1 MADMSGDNDIL
12 VRIRGAL
19 PSLRPAERRVAE
31 TVLADPAATAALSIS
46 ALARQCTTSETT
58 VMRLCRS
65 LGMDRFPEL
74 RLALARAASREE
86 ARYGDGVQISGDIS
100 PTDSLA
106 DVVRKIG
113 YSDARA
119 IEDTTSTLDLE
130 ALARAAEAVHRAR
143 RVDIYGVGASGFV
156 CQDLHQK
163 LHRIGL
169 LASAWTDPHA
179 ALTSAALLTDQDVAL
194 GISHTGTTIDTI
206 DALRLAAQR
215 GATTIAITN
224 FAASPIANHAGL
236 LLTTAARETT
246 FRSGATASRIAQ
258 LAVVDCLFVAVAKRS
273 YERTMR
279 ALENTYAAVH
289 NRRYPSR

>member
-1 MADMSGDNDIL
+1 MSFETADIL

-31 TVLADPAATAALSIS
+31 ALIADPAAAAELSIS
-46 ALARQCTTSETT
+46 ALARQCDTSETT

-65 LGMDRFPEL
+65 LGMDRYPEL

-86 ARYGDGVQISGDIS
+86 ARHGNGIQVSGDIS

-106 DVVRKIG
+106 DVIRKIG

-119 IEDTTSTLDLE
+119 IEDTTSTLDID
-130 ALARAAEAVHRAR
+130 ALGKAADAVNRGR
-143 RVDIYGVGASGFV
+143 RIDIYGIGASGFV

-169 LASAWTDPHA
+169 FASAWSDPHA
-179 ALTSAALLTDQDVAL
+179 ALTSAALLNEHDVAV
-194 GISHTGTTIDTI
+194 GISHTGATVDTI
-206 DALRLAAQR
+206 DPLRLAAER

-224 FAASPIANHAGL
+224 FAASPLAESADL
-236 LLTTAARETT
+236 VLTTAVRETT

-258 LAVVDCLFVAVAKRS
+258 LAVVDCLFVAVAQRS
-273 YERTMR
+273 YDRTMR
-279 ALENTYAAVH
+279 ALEKTYAAVH
-289 NRRYPSR
+289 DRRRPNR

>member
-1 MADMSGDNDIL
+1 MSSDADIL

-19 PSLRPAERRVAE
+19 PALRPAERRVAE
-31 TVLADPAATAALSIS
+31 TVLADPAAAAELSIS
-46 ALARQCTTSETT
+46 ALARQCATSEST

-65 LGMDRFPEL
+65 LGLERFPEL
-74 RLALARAASREE
+74 RLALARAASRDE
-86 ARYGDGVQISGDIS
+86 ARFGDGAEISGDIS

-113 YSDARA
+113 FSDARA
-119 IEDTTSTLDLE
+119 IEDTTSTLDIE
-130 ALARAAEAVHRAR
+130 ALSQAADAVNGAR
-143 RVDIYGVGASGFV
+143 RIDIYGIGASGFV

-169 LASAWTDPHA
+169 LAFAWPDPHA

-206 DALRLAAQR
+206 DPLRLAASR

-224 FAASPIANHAGL
+224 FASSPITEYAGL
-236 LLTTAARETT
+236 VLTTAARETT

-258 LAVVDCLFVAVAKRS
+258 LAVVDCLFVAVAQRS
-273 YERTMR
+273 YDRTML
-279 ALENTYAAVH
+279 ALENTYAAVRS
-289 NRRYPSR
+289 RRHPSR